1 MVPDVVGQCWYC
13 GASLTKADYSREN
26 HCLSCSKATRCCRN
40 CRLYQRGRPNDCLE
54 PLAEPVADKTRA
66 NFCEQFD
73 PAPRPS
79 PGQPQDRSAE
89 AADAQDLLQAAEAL
103 FK

>member
-1 MVPDVVGQCWYC
+1 MTADIIGHCWHC
-13 GASLTKADYSREN
+13 GAELTRADYGREN
-26 HCLSCSKATRCCRN
+26 HCLSCGKAARACRN

-54 PLAEPVADKTRA
+54 PLAEPITDKIRA
-66 NFCEQFD
+66 NFCEHFD

-79 PGQPQDRSAE
+79 ASPGPSSTQDEDHLR
-89 AADAQDLLQAAEAL
+89 QAAESL